1 MDYKDYKKVG
11 EGSSGCVIKPAI
23 KCSDKQPKGYED
35 KQPSTYEN
43 KLSKLMDEDDAVYE
57 FKETTNLADIDGIE
71 QYAIVKPH
79 LCKPVDDGNLEN
91 IIKDNC
97 TKTSELNEL
106 VNDIGVEFVSQ
117 LLLEDGGMSLH
128 TFPSQLYPSLTYNSK
143 IDFFKSLLNLFDGL
157 KFFREKNIIHHDIK
171 LANIVYNIETKTC
184 KYIDFG
190 LVHDRNDLR
199 SKMDLDKDSL
209 SMSWDYY
216 PHENECR
223 SLGKFLS
230 SNCNDYREIYKELV
244 KKEIS
249 KKVKNQYVPN
259 DSDLQ
264 QLAYEKLRNWVLDS
278 FDQYCLCL
286 ALHDLCIKLRYR
298 EEDRNIK
305 QFLQKFEI
313 ILFRQCQDHRSPKA
327 LRRFNNKQKEVDKI
341 KDKEPE
347 LSDFSRNQQEE
358 FITNLLKERM
368 RLFDLDEHVIE
379 PYQELL
385 TTLESKSTSSNEKEE
400 TKEEVNQNSTSSQL
414 EMTKADFDRL
424 PSIGL
429 GGGTKKK
436 FPRKKKN
443 KRKTKKQKT
452 KRRKRTTIRK
462 KK

>member
-1 MDYKDYKKVG
+1 MDYKNVG
-11 EGSSGCVIKPAI
+11 EGTYGCVIKPAI
-23 KCSDKQPKGYED
+23 KCSDEQPEGYD
-35 KQPSTYEN
+35 HKQPSTYEN
-43 KLSKLMDEDDAVYE
+43 KVSKLMHKSDAEEE
-57 FKETTNLADIDGIE
+57 FKETTDLLNIDGIE
-71 QYAIVKPH
+71 DYAIVKPH
-79 LCKPVDDGNLEN
+79 LCKPVDNEELGK
-91 IIKDNC
+91 IIKKC
-97 TKTSELNEL
+97 TGQSQLRYKVGKEYNLNQ
-106 VNDIGVEFVSQ
+106 ISQ
-117 LLLEDGGMSLH
+117 LLVEDGGINLH
-128 TFPSQLYPSLTYNSK
+128 NFPYILYSDLIPEEK
-143 IDFFKSLLNLFDGL
+143 IFFFKSLLNLFNGL
-157 KFFREKNIIHHDIK
+157 KFFRENNIIHHDIK
-171 LANIVYNIETKTC
+171 LPNIVYNIETKTC

-190 LVHDRNDLR
+190 LVHDRNDLS
-199 SKMDLDKDSL
+199 SKMDLGKDDFSI
-209 SMSWDYY
+209 SWPYF
-216 PHENECR
+216 PTENECR
-223 SLGKFLS
+223 SKGNFILS
-230 SNCNDYREIYKELV
+230 ICKNYRNIFKELELE
-244 KKEIS
+244 EIEVQREY
-249 KKVKNQYVPN
+249 KP
-259 DSDLQ
+259 SDRQLE

-452 KRRKRTTIRK
+452 KRRKRTTMK

>member
-1 MDYKDYKKVG
+1 MDYKNVG
-11 EGSSGCVIKPAI
+11 EGTYGCVIKPAI
-23 KCSDKQPKGYED
+23 KCSDKQPKGYDD

-43 KLSKLMDEDDAVYE
+43 KVSKLMHESDAEEE
-57 FKETTNLADIDGIE
+57 FKETTNLVDIDGIE

-79 LCKPVDDGNLEN
+79 LCKPVDNEELGK
-91 IIKDNC
+91 IIKKC
-97 TKTSELNEL
+97 TGQSQLKKKVEEEYDLD
-106 VNDIGVEFVSQ
+106 DISQ
-117 LLLEDGGMSLH
+117 LLVEDGGINLH
-128 TFPSQLYPSLTYNSK
+128 NFQYTLYSK
-143 IDFFKSLLNLFDGL
+143 LIPEEKILFFKSLLNLFDGL
-157 KFFREKNIIHHDIK
+157 KFFRDKNIIHHDIK

-190 LVHDRNDLR
+190 LVHDRNDLAR
-199 SKMDLDKDSL
+199 EMDLDHDKY
-209 SMSWDYY
+209 SMSWPYF
-216 PHENECR
+216 PTENECR
-223 SLGKFLS
+223 SKGNFVRSICK
-230 SNCNDYREIYKELV
+230 NYRNIFKKLELEEIEVQREVKPSDSEL
-244 KKEIS
+244 E
-249 KKVKNQYVPN
+249 
-259 DSDLQ
+259 

-286 ALHDLCIKLRYR
+286 ALHELCIVLRYR
-298 EEDRNIK
+298 EEDKNIK
-305 QFLQKFEI
+305 QFLLQFEI
-313 ILFRQCQDHRSPKA
+313 ILFKQCQDHRASKA

-347 LSDFSRNQQEE
+347 LSDFTRHQQEE

-400 TKEEVNQNSTSSQL
+400 TKEEEGENSRSPSL
-414 EMTKADFDRL
+414 EITKDDFDRL
-424 PSIGL
+424 PSLI

-452 KRRKRTTIRK
+452 KRRKRTTMK